1 VDDRPSGLG
10 YDELSVLGTGAA
22 LLLRLLLARHCSV
35 GKVALS
41 RYGGVAQLVER
52 LTGSQEVRGFESHRL
67 HRNFAG
73 QWLAGVTGAGRLA
86 DLTAKLTANA
96 HWSPR
101 SDNSDPEVGRRKW
114 IQRRRPWASNS
125 PRLGARNLA
134 STVTSRIRASKARK
148 EDQET
153 IAELDQIVNDLLADK
168 TELVRIAQAYQ
179 QELVAQRISAADI
192 EYITTNLVPKLKE
205 LVAATAN
212 ETDKKAAAT
221 EEMIDRIRPILSI
234 ESVTLLQMIGFNFR
248 AAIGEPL
255 THLIARLISSA
266 KSDNEE
272 LAPEIRRLEL
282 AREVAYLEVVRD
294 PEAFARFAKFSGAAP
309 Q

>member
-1 VDDRPSGLG
+1 
-10 YDELSVLGTGAA
+10 
-22 LLLRLLLARHCSV
+22 
-35 GKVALS
+35 
-41 RYGGVAQLVER
+41 
-52 LTGSQEVRGFESHRL
+52 
-67 HRNFAG
+67 
-73 QWLAGVTGAGRLA
+73 
-86 DLTAKLTANA
+86 
-96 HWSPR
+96 
-101 SDNSDPEVGRRKW
+101 
-114 IQRRRPWASNS
+114 
-125 PRLGARNLA
+125 LGARNLA